1 MHETVT
7 RVRRQIRDDRPRDGV
22 PDAASQRFQGAGLS
36 RALSEP
42 MAAQFDLL
50 YREAYA
56 WLRLVDAI
64 KAGGTGTEERMNE
77 LLYVSRRIRMILD
90 DAIPFLERAEDI
102 LSEKEEITHRE
113 SAYERDVVPF
123 SRLESTQGFRSF
135 LSERPEFGLEL
146 ASTGAQLEADLL
158 KIVYLESV
166 LETDSPKPSDLYAM
180 VMELLLDARRHLAP
194 GFEDGSPFM
203 KAMGKAAYGESKT

>member
-7 RVRRQIRDDRPRDGV
+7 RTRRHVRDDRAKDGLSDSV
-22 PDAASQRFQGAGLS
+22 SKRFQEAGLS

-42 MAAQFDLL
+42 LAAQFENL
-50 YREAYA
+50 YREAHA
-56 WLRLVDAI
+56 WLRLADAV
-64 KAGGTGTEERMNE
+64 KSGGSGTDERMNE

-90 DAIPFLERAEDI
+90 DAIPFLERAEDT
-102 LSEKEEITHRE
+102 LSEKDEITHRE

-135 LSERPEFGLEL
+135 LTERLEFGLEL

-166 LETDSPKPSDLYAM
+166 LETDSP
-180 VMELLLDARRHLAP
+180 
-194 GFEDGSPFM
+194 
-203 KAMGKAAYGESKT
+203 

>member
-7 RVRRQIRDDRPRDGV
+7 RVRRHVRDEGARDGISDSV
-22 PDAASQRFQGAGLS
+22 SRRLQGAGLS

-42 MAAQFDLL
+42 LAAQFELL
-50 YREAYA
+50 YREAHA
-56 WLRLVDAI
+56 WLRLADAI
-64 KAGGTGTEERMNE
+64 KAGGEGTEERMNE

-102 LSEKEEITHRE
+102 LSEKDEITHRE

-123 SRLESTQGFRSF
+123 SRLESTQGFRGF
-135 LSERPEFGLEL
+135 LAGRPEFGLEL

-158 KIVYLESV
+158 KVIYLETV
-166 LETDSPKPSDLYAM
+166 LDEASPKPGDLYAM

-194 GFEDGSPFM
+194 GFEEGSPFM
-203 KAMGKAAYGESKT
+203 KALAQATQKR

>member
-7 RVRRQIRDDRPRDGV
+7 RVRRRVRDERARDV
-22 PDAASQRFQGAGLS
+22 ISDSVSSRLQGAGLS

-42 MAAQFDLL
+42 LAAQFELL
-50 YREAYA
+50 YREAHA
-56 WLRLVDAI
+56 WLRLADAV
-64 KAGGTGTEERMNE
+64 KAGGEGTGERMNE
-77 LLYVSRRIRMILD
+77 LLYLSRRIRMILD
-90 DAIPFLERAEDI
+90 DAIPFLERAEDT
-102 LSEKEEITHRE
+102 LSEKDEITHRE

-158 KIVYLESV
+158 KIVYLETV
-166 LETDSPKPSDLYAM
+166 LEDTSPKPSDLYAM
-180 VMELLLDARRHLAP
+180 VMELLLDARRHLGP
-194 GFEDGSPFM
+194 GFEDGSAFM
-203 KAMGKAAYGESKT
+203 KALGKAAQAR